1 MPNDQPAPGQE
12 PTRVLIT
19 GATGNI
25 GKKLR
30 AHLGAQGRYD
40 LTLLCLNPKN
50 DPEVITADLSH
61 WDESWA
67 RHFAGIDS
75 VLHVAADPSP
85 TASWSR
91 IQALNLDLLF
101 NVMAAAQQHGV
112 RRFVFASSNFVVAG
126 HRFSELPLTTDME
139 PAPINAYGASKL
151 VGERLGKMFRALRA
165 IFRWFPHWR
174 LPAGER

>member
-25 GKKLR
+25 GMKLR

-67 RHFAGIDS
+67 RHFAGIDTR
-75 VLHVAADPSP
+75 AARGRRSQSDGVGGVGSRRSISTSCSTSWQRRSSTACAASSLPVPTSSSP
-85 TASWSR
+85 ATASQSCR
-91 IQALNLDLLF
+91 
-101 NVMAAAQQHGV
+101 
-112 RRFVFASSNFVVAG
+112 
-126 HRFSELPLTTDME
+126 
-139 PAPINAYGASKL
+139 
-151 VGERLGKMFRALRA
+151 
-165 IFRWFPHWR
+165 
-174 LPAGER
+174 